1 MYKNQLQELAQRSC
15 FNLPSY
21 SCIREGPDHAPR
33 FKATV
38 NFNGETFESPSFCS
52 TLRQA
57 EHAAA
62 EVALNTLANRG
73 PSKALAARV
82 LDETGVYKN
91 LLQETAHRA
100 GLNLPVYTTIRSGPG
115 HVPVFS
121 CTVEIAGMSF
131 TGEAAKT
138 KKQAQKNAAMTAWS
152 ALRKLS
158 QRGSPSS
165 PSVESECNEEQ
176 EQVIIAR
183 VLASL
188 RPSKSNN
195 KQNDRQHGQQR
206 SGSICRDST
215 PQTPISCSMQYQSMV
230 DPSFFP
236 EMAMYQMWQQEQ
248 LAQLQNRLLALP
260 VPLAPQPS
268 PHFFPFMQSMFRPD
282 HCLYFPTEVQQ
293 PITMGPRFSIA
304 ASGSSFYLSN
314 HLVPEP
320 MRGRSMV
327 TIQEIEEKTEERSEF
342 SPSEVSVSPALGDN
356 NTEAINQEPI
366 QEDNKQNTEELGG
379 KIATS
384 VQLERNQPG
393 QFDWTSRRSVD
404 SRLGPIEFQLQR
416 PHGFDSSQSNP
427 RPYHPPGLSSYRSSR
442 PPSTVAAPVMTR
454 TGDPV
459 SSVGLRPQNL
469 ANQMPAPPRMRT
481 GIPPYS
487 FRPRP
492 ERMDFGRG
500 PPRAMAPAVQIR
512 TVVPVCSAP
521 PARKIPSS
529 SQEGLPPYRE
539 NKNAE

>member
-1 MYKNQLQELAQRSC
+1 M
-15 FNLPSY
+15 
-21 SCIREGPDHAPR
+21 
-33 FKATV
+33 
-38 NFNGETFESPSFCS
+38 
-52 TLRQA
+52 
-57 EHAAA
+57 
-62 EVALNTLANRG
+62 
-73 PSKALAARV
+73 
-82 LDETGVYKN
+82 
-91 LLQETAHRA
+91 
-100 GLNLPVYTTIRSGPG
+100 
-115 HVPVFS
+115 
-121 CTVEIAGMSF
+121 
-131 TGEAAKT
+131 
-138 KKQAQKNAAMTAWS
+138 
-152 ALRKLS
+152 S

-165 PSVESECNEEQ
+165 PSVESDCNEEQ

-195 KQNDRQHGQQR
+195 KQNDWQHGQQR
-206 SGSICRDST
+206 SGTLCRDST

-230 DPSFFP
+230 EPSFFP
-236 EMAMYQMWQQEQ
+236 EMTMYQLWQQEQ

-282 HCLYFPTEVQQ
+282 HCLYFPTEVQR
-293 PITMGPRFSIA
+293 PLTMGPRFSIA

-314 HLVPEP
+314 NSVPEP

-342 SPSEVSVSPALGDN
+342 SPSDVSVSPALGDN
-356 NTEAINQEPI
+356 NTEATNQEPV

-379 KIATS
+379 KI
-384 VQLERNQPG
+384 QLKRNQPG
-393 QFDWTSRRSVD
+393 QFEWTSHRSVD

-416 PHGFDSSQSNP
+416 PHGFDSSQSIP

-442 PPSTVAAPVMTR
+442 PPSSVAAPVMMR
-454 TGDPV
+454 TVNPV
-459 SSVGLRPQNL
+459 SSAGIRPQNL
-469 ANQMPAPPRMRT
+469 ANRMPAPPRMRT

-487 FRPRP
+487 YRPRP
-492 ERMDFGRG
+492 ERIDFGRV

-521 PARKIPSS
+521 PARKSPSS

-539 NKNAE
+539 KKSSD